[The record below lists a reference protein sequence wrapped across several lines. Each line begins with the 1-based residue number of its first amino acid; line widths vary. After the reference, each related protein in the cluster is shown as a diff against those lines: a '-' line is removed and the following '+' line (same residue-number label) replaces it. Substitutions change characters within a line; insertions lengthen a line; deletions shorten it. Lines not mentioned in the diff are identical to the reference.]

1 MQRAKFLLQEAE
13 NELKSEGVLYGNPT
27 EIGAMIEVPS
37 AALISNQLAKEVDF
51 FSVGT
56 NDLVQYTLA
65 VDRINERVAG
75 LYEPANPAVVKLLKE
90 TVSSGHDEGIWVGVC
105 GEMASDLLLTPLL
118 LGLGFDEF
126 SVGAPRVPAVK
137 YAVRKLNYQ
146 ECKEVA
152 KASLLAKDGK
162 SVLNISTELA
172 KKSYPE
178 ILG

>member
-1 MQRAKFLLQEAE
+1 
-13 NELKSEGVLYGNPT
+13 
-27 EIGAMIEVPS
+27 
-37 AALISNQLAKEVDF
+37 
-51 FSVGT
+51 
-56 NDLVQYTLA
+56 
-65 VDRINERVAG
+65 
-75 LYEPANPAVVKLLKE
+75 
-90 TVSSGHDEGIWVGVC
+90 
-105 GEMASDLLLTPLL
+105 MASDLLLTPLL

-178 ILG
+178 IHG